1 MRDGQAKVGNSP
13 YMTWAEDGRRAT
25 VCKAPWRFAACW
37 LVALVASTSALG
49 GGSATGPHETGPAAE
64 TACPYKVPSLVSGVQ
79 ADDFGPGLGPHPR
92 PFRYSSEITIN
103 NLSRSSAVVQFALRD
118 FGRGGG
124 PVVERTKEVTVPA
137 RSEGP
142 RALSLKLNELFGV
155 DAAMPMRG
163 SLCVAGNLA
172 PIFLTARVTVLR
184 EGGLFSDSPR
194 LPFSPSDSEAT
205 GRGQPYAIS
214 IPRLEQTSVE
224 IAGGVFSDRVRGRRT
239 NLTIVE
245 VGGQSVTVRVRL
257 ARFGAVLAEKVL
269 SLTAHE
275 ERQLSTV
282 FAALGIP
289 AGEISDVSCE
299 VQYVEGEG
307 TVIALATSID
317 NDSGEVSSTFLGP
330 SGGGGS
336 PVGGF

>member
-13 YMTWAEDGRRAT
+13 YVTWADDGKRAT
-25 VCKAPWRFAACW
+25 VFKTPWRFAACW
-37 LVALVASTSALG
+37 LVALAASTSALG

-92 PFRYSSEITIN
+92 PFRYSSEITIAN
-103 NLSRSSAVVQFALRD
+103 ASRSPAVVQLTLRD

-124 PVVERTKEVTVPA
+124 PVVERTKEVTVSA
-137 RSEGP
+137 R
-142 RALSLKLNELFGV
+142 ATLSSKLNELFGV
-155 DAAMPMRG
+155 DAAVPMRG

-172 PIFLTARVTVLR
+172 PISLTARITVLR

-194 LPFSPSDSEAT
+194 RPFSPSSREAT
-205 GRGQPYAIS
+205 GGGQPYAIS
-214 IPRLEQTSVE
+214 IPNIQQTSVE
-224 IAGGVFSDRVRGRRT
+224 IAGGVLSDRVRGRRT

-245 VGGQSVTVRVRL
+245 VGGQSVTVRARL
-257 ARFGAVLAEKVL
+257 AQSGWVLAEKIL

-289 AGEISDVSCE
+289 AGEIYGVSCE
-299 VQYVEGEG
+299 VQYVEGPG
-307 TVIALATSID
+307 SVIALATSID
-317 NDSGEVSSTFLGP
+317 NDSGEVSSAFLGP